1 MKNAKIILWTALLV
15 LALGACSPVP
25 LNTTAHNYE
34 DENRSDD
41 LVCKREKPIGS
52 NRVEKICR
60 TRAQIA
66 AEERATQD
74 ELRRQRSTTSRP
86 RSEQGGG

>member
-1 MKNAKIILWTALLV
+1 MKKARFILWSGLLA

-25 LNTTAHNYE
+25 LNTTAHNYDDE
-34 DENRSDD
+34 DRPDD

-52 NRVEKICR
+52 NRVEKVCR

-74 ELRRQRSTTSRP
+74 ELRRQQSTTSRV
-86 RSEQGGG
+86 RAEQGGG